1 MMRTDAEKYGKL
13 PRMPIRY
20 DNDTDT
26 DTDTDTETEKEK
38 EKEKEKISPLY
49 PPRGVGWGGK
59 GFKPKQKQNLIFCV
73 RLRPSDKF
81 ASIRKMILGMKRGAC
96 VRE

>member
-38 EKEKEKISPLY
+38 EKEKISPLY
-49 PPRGVGWGGK
+49 PPEGRGDK

-73 RLRPSDKF
+73 RLRPSAKF